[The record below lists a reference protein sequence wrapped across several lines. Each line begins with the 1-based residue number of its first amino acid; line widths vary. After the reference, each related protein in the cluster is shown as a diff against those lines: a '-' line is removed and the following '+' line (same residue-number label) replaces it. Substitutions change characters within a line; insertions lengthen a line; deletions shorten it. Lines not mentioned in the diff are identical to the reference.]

1 MAKPASPPR
10 WRYQLGSLGSGNHF
24 IEISLDEHGRVWMF
38 LHSGSRGV
46 GNKLAVTY
54 ITTAL
59 EQCNRRWTP
68 FRTTTWP
75 TSWKGAGVRCLHR
88 GAELGAAFR
97 LAQPR
102 GDDGS
107 RGARATSPTSYG
119 VRADK
124 DIGQVMREA
133 AGPVSLEETLAA
145 VVNVQGAC
153 LMAPRGLTRS

>member
-68 FRTTTWP
+68 FRTTTW
-75 TSWKGAGVRCLHR
+75 L
-88 GAELGAAFR
+88 
-97 LAQPR
+97 PR
-102 GDDGS
+102 GREPGFDAYIEALNWAQRFAWLNREEMMDRVE
-107 RGARATSPTSYG
+107 RGR
-119 VRADK
+119 
-124 DIGQVMREA
+124 
-133 AGPVSLEETLAA
+133 PV
-145 VVNVQGAC
+145 
-153 LMAPRGLTRS
+153 PRRTG